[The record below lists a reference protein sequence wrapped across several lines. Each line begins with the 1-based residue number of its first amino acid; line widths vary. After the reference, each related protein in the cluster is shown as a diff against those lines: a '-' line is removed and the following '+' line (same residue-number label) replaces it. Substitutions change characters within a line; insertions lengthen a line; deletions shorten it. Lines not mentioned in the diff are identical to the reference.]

1 LAQQLPQPEPE
12 TETAPDRTGDSA
24 AGTPNLAHCSNFRL
38 RTCETVNSSLTCPA
52 NRNRAHLLHFRR
64 SAACFRALLNAQKLQ
79 AASLPP
85 CAKLSWAEQHKCVQ
99 DSTLEEN
106 CNRPHG
112 NESLRHP
119 LNSHGP
125 SQMVQDL
132 CERSVKSRLRT
143 TSRVSWEGGLR
154 RERES
159 THPETAA
166 PAHSC
171 SSFVIETTGT
181 EERRVTREERI
192 KGMPVLHPAR
202 QYASRHSNVLKTFAF
217 NPNVLDI
224 SHCRRSL
231 LAGGALPALRKPR
244 RSLGFSYLPASSNQ
258 RTSTIFAG
266 SPRPVGLD

>member
-181 EERRVTREERI
+181 EERRVTREERFRENS
-192 KGMPVLHPAR
+192 LSSFSFSS
-202 QYASRHSNVLKTFAF
+202 ASKVCLFC
-217 NPNVLDI
+217 I
-224 SHCRRSL
+224 L
-231 LAGGALPALRKPR
+231 LASTPAVTQT
-244 RSLGFSYLPASSNQ
+244 Y
-258 RTSTIFAG
+258 
-266 SPRPVGLD
+266 